1 MNIILAMKVSELG
14 EFGLIEL
21 LSEVVAQGRKDP
33 QVVVGIGDDAAAWRV
48 DDSTFLA
55 TTDTLVQGVHFTAE
69 SIWRELGWKAVAINL
84 SDIAA
89 MGGLPRY
96 ALVSLAL
103 PGDTEVEDV
112 TQLYQGMAEI
122 AKQFKIAIVGGNI
135 SSAPLMMI
143 TLTVIGQG
151 QTEGILTRS
160 AAVPG
165 DLIAVTGY
173 LGSSAAGLRM
183 LADHLQF
190 DPETA
195 IFFRRAHLQP
205 QPRIAEGQLLVGR
218 GVRAT
223 IDISDGLVADLGH
236 LCKASKVGAILKVD
250 QVPIHPKVRAAFPQ
264 ESLDFALTGGEDYEL
279 LFTASEEVIESV
291 RTSTDCPITVIGE
304 IRSEGGV
311 TLIDKEGQPFQV
323 KEKGWEHFTSRGC

>member
-1 MNIILAMKVSELG
+1 MKVSELG

-21 LSEVVAQGRKDP
+21 LSEVLAQGEKDP

-48 DDSTFLA
+48 DDSNLLA

-69 SIWRELGWKAVAINL
+69 GTWRELGWKAIAINL

-96 ALVSLAL
+96 ALASLAL

-122 AKQFKIAIVGGNI
+122 AKRFKVTVVGGNI
-135 SSAPLMMI
+135 SSAPLVMI
-143 TLTVIGQG
+143 TMAVIGQG

-165 DLIAVTGY
+165 ELIAVTGY

-183 LADHLQF
+183 LTHHCQF
-190 DPETA
+190 GPETMT
-195 IFFRRAHLQP
+195 FLRRAHLQP
-205 QPRIAEGQLLVGR
+205 QPRIAEGQILVR
-218 GVRAT
+218 KGVRAT

-279 LFTASEEVIESV
+279 LFTASEEVMENV
-291 RTSTDCPITVIGE
+291 RTLADFPLTVIGK
-304 IRSEGGV
+304 IIQEGGV
-311 TLIDKEGQPFQV
+311 TLLDKEGKPFSLD
-323 KEKGWEHFTSRGC
+323 KKGWEHLKQGD

>member
-1 MNIILAMKVSELG
+1 MKVSELG

-21 LSEVVAQGRKDP
+21 LSEVFAQGEKDP
-33 QVVVGIGDDAAAWRV
+33 QVVVGIGDDAAAWRG
-48 DDSTFLA
+48 DDSNLLA

-69 SIWRELGWKAVAINL
+69 GAWRELGWKAVAINL

-122 AKQFKIAIVGGNI
+122 AKKFKVTVVGGNI
-135 SSAPLMMI
+135 SSAPLVMI
-143 TLTVIGQG
+143 TMAVIGQG
-151 QTEGILTRS
+151 RTEGILTRS

-183 LADHLQF
+183 LTHHHQF
-190 DPETA
+190 GPETMT
-195 IFFRRAHLQP
+195 FLRSAHLQP
-205 QPRIAEGQLLVGR
+205 QPRIAEGQILVR
-218 GVRAT
+218 KGVRAT

-236 LCKASKVGAILKVD
+236 LCKASKVGAILEVD

-279 LFTASEEVIESV
+279 LFTASGEVIESV
-291 RTSTDCPITVIGE
+291 RTLADFPITVIGK
-304 IRSEGGV
+304 ITREGGV
-311 TLIDKEGQPFQV
+311 TLLDKEGKPFSLD
-323 KEKGWEHFTSRGC
+323 KKGWEHLKQGD

>member
-1 MNIILAMKVSELG
+1 LNIILAMKVSELG

-21 LSEVVAQGRKDP
+21 LSEVVAQGEKDP
-33 QVVVGIGDDAAAWRV
+33 QIVVGIGDDAAAWRG
-48 DDSTFLA
+48 DGSTLLA

-69 SIWRELGWKAVAINL
+69 STWRELGWKAVAINL

-96 ALVSLAL
+96 ALVSLSL
-103 PGDTEVEDV
+103 PGDIEVEDV
-112 TQLYQGMAEI
+112 TQLYQGMTEI

-135 SSAPLMMI
+135 SSAPLVMI

-190 DPETA
+190 DAETVV
-195 IFFRRAHLQP
+195 FLRRAHLQP

-218 GVRAT
+218 RVRAT

-236 LCKASKVGAILKVD
+236 LCQASKVGAIIKVD
-250 QVPIHPKVRAAFPQ
+250 QIPIHSRVLAAFPR
-264 ESLDFALTGGEDYEL
+264 ESLDFALGGGEDYEL
-279 LFTASEEVIESV
+279 LFTASKEIIHSVKEEA
-291 RTSTDCPITVIGE
+291 DCPISVIGE
-304 IRSEGGV
+304 IRSEGEI
-311 TLIDKEGQPFQV
+311 TLLDKKGQPFQV
-323 KEKGWEHFTSRGC
+323 KKKGWEHFTSRG